1 MGHAY
6 SPRAVSAGSRPRHAQ
21 RGRCIRERQNVQTS
35 PAKGTYRCPREQK
48 RSRTRAEKAQ
58 ERWPNSC
65 AVCATQWNPISVRT
79 NWATHPPTRI
89 RFQEVSRSQKSH
101 KGTKQKKSAQGGKGM
116 QLVPAKMPER
126 TGSRY
131 PPGPRAGCSVDTT
144 PPRTG
149 DPRRCGGVDEAACG
163 ARKKGGR
170 AGGGEGGGGGRGVA
184 GTAAAAKGGTDPPGA
199 FPEVAGRTVEGAS

>member
-48 RSRTRAEKAQ
+48 RSRTRAERAQ
-58 ERWPNSC
+58 GRWPNSC

-116 QLVPAKMPER
+116 QLVPAKMPGR

-149 DPRRCGGVDEAACG
+149 GPRRCGGV
-163 ARKKGGR
+163 
-170 AGGGEGGGGGRGVA
+170 GGGGGGGKKNGGGGDRGGGGA
-184 GTAAAAKGGTDPPGA
+184 GGGGGGGGPPPGSQG
-199 FPEVAGRTVEGAS
+199 PRPTGSIPRG